1 VAGRCGGGPGWLG
14 SRAVISDGDVPRE
27 LSELVV
33 PLSGSLEATG
43 DLFLPYRV
51 VDGDGVVVEPVAAF
65 FAELAACGRP
75 AATQR
80 SYGMDL
86 LRWFRF
92 LWAVGVRWDRA
103 TRVGRPRIFRIATIG
118 LDYAASC

>member
-1 VAGRCGGGPGWLG
+1 VVGPGWLG
-14 SRAVISDGDVPRE
+14 SRAVINGGDVPPE

-33 PLSGSLEATG
+33 SLIGSLEATG
-43 DLFLPYRV
+43 DLFLQYRLV
-51 VDGDGVVVEPVAAF
+51 VDSDSVTVEPMTAF

-75 AATQR
+75 VTTQR

-92 LWAVGVRWDRA
+92 LWAIGVGWDQA
-103 TRVGRPRIFRIATIG
+103 ISHS
-118 LDYAASC
+118 AAYRMARDSKMPF

>member
-1 VAGRCGGGPGWLG
+1 MCVIRLGWLG
-14 SRAVISDGDVPRE
+14 SRAVINDGDVPRE

-33 PLSGSLEATG
+33 PLVGSLEVPG
-43 DLFLPYRV
+43 DLFLQYCL

-75 AATQR
+75 ATTQR

-86 LRWFRF
+86 LRWFRPVDCTKSY
-92 LWAVGVRWDRA
+92 W
-103 TRVGRPRIFRIATIG
+103 
-118 LDYAASC
+118 